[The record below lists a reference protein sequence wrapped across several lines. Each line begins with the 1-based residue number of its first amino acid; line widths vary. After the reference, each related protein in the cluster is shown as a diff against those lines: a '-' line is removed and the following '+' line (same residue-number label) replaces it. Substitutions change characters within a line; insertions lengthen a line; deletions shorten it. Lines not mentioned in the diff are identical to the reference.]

1 MSLSPLVDEHYTL
14 KPVDVGRAPLRV
26 TINNVSLQG
35 VEEISPV
42 LHLNEFPTKRLVID
56 STQSQT
62 LIQMTGSPLFAS
74 WIGHKIDLK
83 VVTQAGLTHIVLSA
97 PQPENWLWPRTS
109 TALPDRTRRQYGPSI
124 LLFIVLLFIFSA
136 AYLLDNGDAIW
147 QFLKNFIPL

>member
-1 MSLSPLVDEHYTL
+1 MSLSPLVDELYTL
-14 KPVDVGRAPLRV
+14 RPVDVGHAPLRV

-74 WIGHKIDLK
+74 WIGQKIELTT
-83 VVTQAGLTHIVLSA
+83 VTQAGLTNIVLSA
-97 PQPENWLWPRTS
+97 PQPENWLWHRTNS
-109 TALPDRTRRQYGPSI
+109 AAPDGTRRQYGASI
-124 LLFIVLLFIFSA
+124 LLFVVLILIFSA